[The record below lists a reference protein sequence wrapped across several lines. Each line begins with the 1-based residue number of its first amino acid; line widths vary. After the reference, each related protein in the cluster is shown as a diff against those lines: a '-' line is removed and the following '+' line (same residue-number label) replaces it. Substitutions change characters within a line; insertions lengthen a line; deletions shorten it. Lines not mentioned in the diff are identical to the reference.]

1 MNRETKRMLQK
12 QGAINADGTPVREAR
27 TPITRDPKEPRP
39 TPLVFISQVRAEL
52 KKVLW
57 PTRGEVKTYTS
68 VVLFTLL
75 LMTLLTF
82 CFDWVF
88 SKSVFSLYSR

>member
-1 MNRETKRMLQK
+1 VNRETKRMLQK
-12 QGAINADGTPVREAR
+12 QGAINADGTAVRETRSPVA
-27 TPITRDPKEPRP
+27 RDPKEPRV
-39 TPLVFISQVRAEL
+39 TPMVFISQVRAEL

-57 PTRGEVKTYTS
+57 PTRAEVKTYTS

-82 CFDWVF
+82 SFDWIF
-88 SKSVFSLYSR
+88 SKGVLSLYSR